1 MPRFLALICVI
12 LAPLVL
18 TGCEQPPVNR
28 DGSKPLTVAAQVDL
42 ERYLGRWYEVARFP
56 NQFERDCFAVTAT
69 YSRKQD
75 GTIKVINSCRKGSI
89 GGPEEIA
96 DGTATVADAASNAK
110 LKVSF
115 FWPFSGDYWVLDVAD
130 DYQWA
135 LVGEPSG
142 RYLWILSRQPQL
154 TADTRALLIDKLKAQ
169 GYNTGA
175 LYWTPQP
182 AN

>member
-1 MPRFLALICVI
+1 MRFVI
-12 LAPLVL
+12 VITAFFAASACASPPANRTSSTPLEV
-18 TGCEQPPVNR
+18 V
-28 DGSKPLTVAAQVDL
+28 SSVDL

-56 NQFERDCFAVTAT
+56 NGFERDCFAVTAT

-75 GTIKVINSCRKGSI
+75 GTIKVINSCRKGSVD
-89 GGPEEIA
+89 GPEEIA
-96 DGTATVADAASNAK
+96 DGTAIVADAASNAK
-110 LKVSF
+110 LEVSF

-142 RYLWILSRQPQL
+142 RYLWILSRQPHL
-154 TADTRALLIDKLKAQ
+154 TAETKAMLIGKLQAQ
-169 GYNTGA
+169 GYNAGA

-182 AN
+182 AI